1 MKKRIA
7 FIGTSYPVLYDSTR
21 RVKSY
26 GHIGTDHPV
35 LDSPNGLV
43 ILYDELWFLCK
54 DLCPIKMQGYSF
66 VKYVDK
72 MYPNIDYMALFKVA
86 YPLGDRVHYRDENH
100 TLEAKYKKE
109 KEIINSLRLDWYSAT
124 GFSFLSSVCVGTR
137 YFPAETTAEAYLFD
151 LLIATE
157 LRHITHEN
165 IEVVSNIRTPVID
178 EENYAKDVML
188 TEKIIV
194 HNIPNKIEV
203 YGPRLDGILELR
215 ESVYLSDF
223 RKWVIENHQ
232 HIQTKE
238 IEEMQQDVQ
247 YQVDHYLHEVY
258 LKALDNMN
266 PRSVF
271 LTESKTLV
279 GAAVG
284 FVPYLSNIYSVFDAS
299 KNTISLLKEKKEKD
313 NLRWSGFIVQAEEI
327 GMEIKRKG

>member
-7 FIGTSYPVLYDSTR
+7 FIGTSYPVLYDTTR
-21 RVKSY
+21 RIKSY
-26 GHIGTDHPV
+26 GRVASDHPV
-35 LDSPNGLV
+35 LDSPNGLI
-43 ILYDELWFLCK
+43 ILYDELWFLCR
-54 DLCPIKMQGYSF
+54 DLCPINMQEYPF

-72 MYPNIDYMALFKVA
+72 MYPDIDYETLCKVA
-86 YPLGDRVHYRDENH
+86 YPIDDRVPYWNKSH
-100 TLEAKYKKE
+100 TLEAKEKKE
-109 KEIINSLRLDWYSAT
+109 KELKKSLRLDWDSAT
-124 GFSFLSSVCVGTR
+124 GFRFLSSVCVGTR
-137 YFPAETTAEAYLFD
+137 YFPAGTTAEAYLFD

-157 LRHITHEN
+157 LRHITNEN

-194 HNIPNKIEV
+194 HNIPNKIEM
-203 YGPRLDGILELR
+203 YGPRLDGILDLR

-238 IEEMQQDVQ
+238 IDEMQRDVQ

-258 LKALDNMN
+258 LKVLDNMN

-271 LTESKTLV
+271 LTESKTLMGV
-279 GAAVG
+279 AAG
-284 FVPYLSNIYSVFDAS
+284 FIPYVSNVYSVIDAS
-299 KNTISLLKEKKEKD
+299 VNTISLLKEKKEKD
-313 NLRWSGFIVQAEEI
+313 SLRWSGFIVQAEEI